1 MCGVWFGG
9 HGVGTFM
16 IGCRR
21 ARAMPPPF
29 QLPSL
34 YSSSQRERGS
44 PSGLTLDLRQS
55 QDKDGLPEGGELQW
69 LSSFLPWWKA

>member
-29 QLPSL
+29 QLPYLCWLEMVLRMVSDNL
-34 YSSSQRERGS
+34 NEAVGGL
-44 PSGLTLDLRQS
+44 PSGAS
-55 QDKDGLPEGGELQW
+55 MGG
-69 LSSFLPWWKA
+69 